1 VVILRYLL
9 DEDARR
15 QIGGDG
21 DARRPDADDHAPL
34 VADDA
39 EHGSLADPDVPKT
52 PDGEVAER
60 EEADLDGRPQRR
72 CTERDR
78 RPPGAVSRACH
89 SGGTSEKVI
98 ARAGRREG

>member
-39 EHGSLADPDVPKT
+39 EHGSLANANVAET
-52 PDGEVAER
+52 PNREVAER
-60 EEADLDGRPQRR
+60 EEGDLDGWPLG
-72 CTERDR
+72 CCAERDGR
-78 RPPGAVSRACH
+78 AAGTGVCACH
-89 SGGTSEKVI
+89 GARPRVMQSSALTSSG
-98 ARAGRREG
+98 